1 MSGDGFS
8 ASSGDSGAFGDASM
22 YGDDGDQGGEQFAGD
37 VDQGGEQ
44 HGESGGFDS
53 ARVEAASQ
61 LVSDFPELAEQANAE
76 SLISTTQE
84 LAHGLASELGVPAQY
99 ADAFASHPVLWRIIR
114 LASDHPSV
122 RQGGGGQSGQGGN
135 APRDPHAEF
144 KHALTGGDRRGR
156 QALPF

>member
-44 HGESGGFDS
+44 PGESGGFDA

-61 LVSDFPELAEQANAE
+61 LVQDFPELADQQNAE
-76 SLISTTQE
+76 SLVGVSQE
-84 LAHGLASELGVPAQY
+84 LAVGLASEMGMPAHVGEALGA
-99 ADAFASHPVLWRIIR
+99 HPVFWRMVR

-122 RQGGGGQSGQGGN
+122 RQGGGQSGQGGN

-144 KHALTGGDRRGR
+144 RHALTGGDRKGR
-156 QALPF
+156 SAL